1 MVKPQTR
8 QEPNSPRNADIINRV
23 NSWQGSTILAAAED
37 DVIGKTLNNTY
48 LVERIVGEGAMGRIY
63 LARHTRITQKCVAVK
78 VLRPEY
84 LRNAE
89 VLARFQR
96 EAETAASICHSN
108 VVAVYDVDRT
118 ARGLSYL
125 VTEYLEG
132 LDLGQY
138 LKQQKKL
145 SLPTALHVARQ
156 LCEGLGAAHRC
167 GVIHRDLKPSNIFLV
182 GDFTGGVPKFPF
194 VKILDFGLSKFMDS
208 SDGELVT
215 AHGMVM
221 GTPAYMPPEQ
231 ALAQQAD
238 LRADIYGVGALLYI
252 CLTGR
257 PPFDEATPQA
267 TVLAVAHTEPPR
279 PRTIDPSIPEHAE
292 LVIQRAMAKLPAA
305 RYPDMAALLDALES
319 LVEDQPVRHEVR
331 SLRPRPPSSFN
342 KLAERAELARPK
354 LMLFLGLALALLLG
368 SAAVAV
374 AGLGQGTGWSLTR
387 LELGLLLAFGVAAAI
402 TPLVLFIRWIRR
414 RVWENTNRVLELLSK
429 VRIAV
434 IAAVATYGL
443 AWLGS
448 RIFDGVVL
456 RALGKPGR
464 VNLAWTGWDF
474 LLPLFAVGVG
484 VVALLREWALSGR
497 LSGRRRALIV
507 ALASFTTLALA
518 AAAFPF
524 GLHRQTQQAGIAR
537 AKAVAARVDLS
548 VSPREDPQPASSA
561 SVAISASAE
570 QVVQPES
577 IASSTALARPA
588 PSASPVSSSEPAQ
601 VASKEEL
608 RSANGRGEEGWL
620 PLAERYPNDPR
631 VLRRLAL
638 AHASHAGGLTDGMM
652 VVRRLFQVAPEEAK
666 SMDMQYLVQRAAEVT
681 GPAADLAWKMLAEEM
696 GTHGPDVLY
705 RISLTKPKL
714 AEHAK
719 QLLDDA
725 AVRQLTSP
733 ALAIALELRSAPSCS
748 ARSPLLGRA
757 IDEGDER
764 ALTVLAG
771 LSAGTR
777 HGCGKFK
784 RKPCMPAC
792 PEQAEEFRRAIVK
805 LAQRLKTS
813 PAQSG

>member
-1 MVKPQTR
+1 MNLV
-8 QEPNSPRNADIINRV
+8 D
-23 NSWQGSTILAAAED
+23 SWQGSTILAAAED
-37 DVIGKTLNNTY
+37 EVIGKTLNNAY

-63 LARHTRITQKCVAVK
+63 QARHTRIAQKCVAVK

-84 LRNAE
+84 LRNTE

-96 EAETAASICHSN
+96 EAETAASICHPN

-145 SLPTALHVARQ
+145 SLPTALHIARQ

-182 GDFTGGVPKFPF
+182 GDFAGGVPKFPF
-194 VKILDFGLSKFMDS
+194 IKILDFGLSKFMDS
-208 SDGELVT
+208 ADGELVT
-215 AHGMVM
+215 EHGMVM

-238 LRADIYGVGALLYI
+238 LRADIYGVGALLYV

-267 TVLAVAHTEPPR
+267 TVVAVARTEPPR
-279 PRTIDPSIPEHAE
+279 PRAIDPSIPEHAE

-305 RYPDMAALLDALES
+305 RYPDMAALLDALEP
-319 LVEDQPVRHEVR
+319 LLEDQHVRPEIR
-331 SLRPRPPSSFN
+331 SLRPRPPSSFK
-342 KLAERAELARPK
+342 KLAERTELARPK
-354 LMLFLGLALALLLG
+354 LMLFLGLAFALLLG

-374 AGLGQGTGWSLTR
+374 AGIGQGTSWTPTR
-387 LELGLLLAFGVAAAI
+387 LELSLLLAFGVAAAT
-402 TPLVLFIRWIRR
+402 TPAVLFIRWIRR
-414 RVWENTNRVLELLSK
+414 RVWENTNRVLDLLSK

-448 RIFDGVVL
+448 RVLDGVVL
-456 RALGKPGR
+456 KWMGRPGR
-464 VNLAWTGWDF
+464 VNLSWTGWDF
-474 LLPLFAVGVG
+474 LLPLIAVGVG
-484 VVALLREWALSGR
+484 IVALLREWALSRR
-497 LSGRRRALIV
+497 LSGARRMQVA
-507 ALASFTTLALA
+507 ALASLMTLALA
-518 AAAFPF
+518 AIAVPV
-524 GLHRQTQQAGIAR
+524 GLHRQARQAG
-537 AKAVAARVDLS
+537 AARTKALAAPSSDQS
-548 VSPREDPQPASSA
+548 VSPGKVAQPVSSASAAIPTSPQPAA
-561 SVAISASAE
+561 
-570 QVVQPES
+570 QPES
-577 IASSTALARPA
+577 MASNAASATAA
-588 PSASPVSSSEPAQ
+588 PIESASPVSASEPAPL
-601 VASKEEL
+601 ASKEEL
-608 RSANGRGEEGWL
+608 SAASGQGEQGWL

-638 AHASHAGGLTDGMM
+638 AKASHSGGLADGMM

-666 SMDMQYLVQRAAEVT
+666 SMDMQYLVQRAAEIS
-681 GPAADLAWKMLAEEM
+681 GPPADLAWKMMAEEM
-696 GTHGPDVLY
+696 GIHGPDALY
-705 RISLTKPKL
+705 RISLTKPRL

-719 QLLDDA
+719 ELLGDA

-748 ARSPLLGRA
+748 ARLPLLGRA
-757 IDEGDER
+757 IEEGDER

-771 LSAGTR
+771 LSTGTR
-777 HGCGKFK
+777 HGCGKNK
-784 RKPCMPAC
+784 RKPCTPAC
-792 PEQAEEFRRAIVK
+792 PEQVDQFRQAIAK
-805 LAQRLKTS
+805 LSQRLKATS
-813 PAQSG
+813 PPG